1 MSRINQKYLEYIPKE
16 RQEEIHQSLLKDI
29 YYFYTGMKAEE
40 EVLQKNGDKI
50 DVSKDNLEVREM
62 ERK

>member
-16 RQEEIHQSLLKDI
+16 RQEEMHQSLLKDI

-40 EVLQKNGDKI
+40 VLQKNGDKI
-50 DVSKDNLEVREM
+50 DVSKDVKTSTFWFWN
-62 ERK
+62 

>member
-29 YYFYTGMKAEE
+29 YYFYHGFKP
-40 EVLQKNGDKI
+40 EVVIQLNGNLTDF
-50 DVSKDNLEVREM
+50 SKENLINKVLF
-62 ERK
+62 